1 MVVASMAQ
9 TAKSDLL
16 DQLATVTSQGEPAF
30 SLAGCIYEGT
40 ICADQGTCVNSTC
53 VCYAEREGEYCERKK
68 STTSHTH
75 THTHALAR
83 AHNTGTHSRACS
95 SLVQPTRRRWA

>member
-16 DQLATVTSQGEPAF
+16 NQLATVHSQGKPAF

-40 ICADQGTCVNSTC
+40 ICADQGTCVSSEC
-53 VCYAEREGEYCERKK
+53 VCKAEREGKHCERKK
-68 STTSHTH
+68 STITRTRAITHTH
-75 THTHALAR
+75 THTQLGPTHAR
-83 AHNTGTHSRACS
+83 S
-95 SLVQPTRRRWA
+95 SLIQPTRRRWA